1 MNTGMDFKNRL
12 FEYFAI
18 VARALSSPKRLEII
32 DVLCHGE
39 RTVETLAK
47 EVAITLANASRHLQ
61 ILKASH
67 LVEARREGTFIYYR
81 LADDCI
87 KDFWFSLREL
97 GRRRIAEIEQL
108 INAFFKSRD
117 ELEPVDRNE
126 LLERLKTGRAILIDV
141 RPKEEYL
148 SGHIPGAISIPIKEL
163 ESRLKELPCDV
174 EIVAYCRGPY
184 CVFSVE
190 AVNILRKNGF
200 SARRLREGI
209 HEWRSLGLPLER

>member
-1 MNTGMDFKNRL
+1 MHTGRDFKDKL
-12 FEYFAI
+12 FEYFAVI
-18 VARALSSPKRLEII
+18 ARALSSSKRLEII

-39 RTVETLAK
+39 RTVENLAK

-61 ILKASH
+61 VLKAAH

-81 LADDCI
+81 LADESI

-97 GRRRIAEIEQL
+97 GRKRIAEIEQL

-126 LLERLKTGRAILIDV
+126 LLERLKTGRAMLIDV
-141 RPKEEYL
+141 RPREEYL

-163 ESRLKELPCDV
+163 ESRLKELPRDV

-209 HEWRSLGLPLER
+209 HEWRSFGLPLER